1 VAQLA
6 TSATVAV
13 VLLFLTRPIE
23 YLPRCV
29 LGSLVFVIA
38 IRLINVPTLL
48 TIRRESP
55 GEFALA
61 VTTAVVVVA
70 AGVEQGIVLAMILS
84 LFRIVHHSYHPHT
97 AIMLPHADGGWD
109 LKPVAPGV
117 MTEPGLVLYQFG
129 AELFYA
135 NANRFA
141 EEVKAIVGTPPSQVR
156 WLIVDAEAIIHMDYS
171 AARMLVELHQEL
183 QDSGTQFG
191 FARMHGGLES
201 DFVRHQVAEVITPAL
216 IFRRLHQALSAFRKL
231 NAISETAAEQNE

>member
-1 VAQLA
+1 
-6 TSATVAV
+6 
-13 VLLFLTRPIE
+13 
-23 YLPRCV
+23 
-29 LGSLVFVIA
+29 VFVIA
-38 IRLINVPTLL
+38 IRLINVRSLL
-48 TIRRESP
+48 AIRRESP

-84 LFRIVHHSYHPHT
+84 LLRIVNHSYHPHT
-97 AIMLPHADGGWD
+97 GIMLPHPDGGWD

-117 MTEPGLVLYQFG
+117 MTVPGLVLYQFG

-141 EEVKAIVGTPPSQVR
+141 EEVKAAVGNHPPSQVR
-156 WLIVDAEAIIHMDYS
+156 WLIVDAEAIIHLDYS
-171 AARMLVELHQEL
+171 AARMLVELQQEL
-183 QDSGTQFG
+183 KESGTQFG

-201 DFVRHQVAEVITPAL
+201 DFVRHHVAEVIDPAL

-231 NAISETAAEQNE
+231 NATSEKAAEQNE

>member
-1 VAQLA
+1 
-6 TSATVAV
+6 
-13 VLLFLTRPIE
+13 
-23 YLPRCV
+23 
-29 LGSLVFVIA
+29 
-38 IRLINVPTLL
+38 
-48 TIRRESP
+48 
-55 GEFALA
+55 
-61 VTTAVVVVA
+61 
-70 AGVEQGIVLAMILS
+70 
-84 LFRIVHHSYHPHT
+84 
-97 AIMLPHADGGWD
+97 
-109 LKPVAPGV
+109 
-117 MTEPGLVLYQFG
+117 LVLYQFG